1 MNPDVAVGYLQIGIA
16 VILAF
21 LGGFVLIKR
30 PESQPGRLVAVLCF
44 LNSVWIGI
52 EFFSDW
58 YEKKEMLKTT
68 LYLQNSSK
76 FFISNIIATLV
87 CFSWYF
93 PHRPPKAKRKQ
104 TVLIY
109 SVALIFS
116 LFVFSR
122 WDPKSAEFIHGKL
135 RIEHGFIHHPL
146 YFGFIIFG
154 GLYALG
160 NLLTKFRE
168 LDSPSVRLQL
178 VYVTLGLGLSLIIAA
193 IFSLVLPAFNIRHLA
208 FLGTLAPVIGFGFII
223 YAIVKYRAMEIDFII
238 HRTLFWLVV
247 SSIAIGTIY
256 VMIYLLGTQFQLFS
270 QISLGII
277 FIRFLFLTYND
288 TVQSA
293 ITRLFQN
300 DQYKIETTIDRL
312 VDSTRYLQGLEVL
325 VGDILRMSRDVLR
338 IPNSHMLIY
347 YDDAATFIEMGLET
361 KQPTNLTPDKP
372 FFKWLVTF
380 DQIVERERVQFR
392 SQHQEIREIA
402 LPYFNQVKTEVCVP
416 FIHGGR
422 ILGILNLGRKSDIRW
437 NLTARE
443 LGLLDRLRK
452 SATLALE
459 NALLHQTRLDIQ
471 EKQIQAEL
479 LASASSSLAHSIKNP
494 LGLLCA
500 NLDLLRESTSRFSNQ
515 EIGSALLDTEVQ
527 VRKIEEIIN
536 QIRNANIGP
545 SELES
550 LRLDLLIGEILY
562 EQVDLSIETE
572 IYVEPTEMMADQGQM
587 RLALTNIIINACQ
600 AMKVSVDS
608 SDDGAK
614 CGKLGV
620 YMNFHQNNQMLELK
634 ISDTGCG
641 MSNVL
646 INQVLSRP
654 FVTKKKT
661 GTGLGVWTAKK
672 IIEAHSGK
680 LDLESKERKG
690 TIATIILPLST
701 STA

>member
-21 LGGFVLIKR
+21 LGGFVLVKR
-30 PESQPGRLVAVLCF
+30 PESHPGRLVAVLCF

-52 EFFSDW
+52 EFFSDL
-58 YEKKEMLKTT
+58 YEKREMLKTT
-68 LYLQNSSK
+68 LYLQNFSK

-109 SVALIFS
+109 SAALIFS

-178 VYVTLGLGLSLIIAA
+178 VYVTLGLGLSLVIAA
-193 IFSLVLPAFNIRHLA
+193 IFSLILPAFNIRHLA

-238 HRTLFWLVV
+238 HRTLFWLTV

-256 VMIYLLGTQFQLFS
+256 IIIYLLGTQFQLFS
-270 QISLGII
+270 QISLAII

-288 TVQSA
+288 TVQPA
-293 ITRLFQN
+293 ITRLFQY
-300 DQYKIETTIDRL
+300 DQHKIETTINSL
-312 VDSTRYLQGLEVL
+312 MDSTRYLQGLEVL

-347 YDDAATFIEMGLET
+347 YDDAAMFMKMGLET
-361 KQPTNLTPDKP
+361 KQLTDLTPDEP

-380 DQIVERERVQFR
+380 NQIVERERVEFR
-392 SQHQEIREIA
+392 SQHQEIREVA
-402 LPYFNQVKTEVCVP
+402 LSYFNQIKTEVCVP
-416 FIHGGR
+416 FIHRGR
-422 ILGILNLGRKSDIRW
+422 ILGILNLGRKSDTRW

-452 SATLALE
+452 SVTLALE
-459 NALLHQTRLDIQ
+459 NALLHQTRLDMQ

-500 NLDLLRESTSRFSNQ
+500 NLDLLRESTSRFSDQ
-515 EIGSALLDTEVQ
+515 EIGSALLDTEIQ
-527 VRKIEEIIN
+527 VRKIEGIIN

-550 LRLDLLIGEILY
+550 LRLDLMIYEILS
-562 EQVDLSIETE
+562 EQVDSSIETE
-572 IYVEPTEMMADQGQM
+572 IRVEPTEIMADQGQI
-587 RLALTNIIINACQ
+587 RLALTNIVINACQ
-600 AMKVSVDS
+600 AMTISVDS
-608 SDDGAK
+608 SNGK
-614 CGKLGV
+614 YGKLGV
-620 YMNFHQNNQMLELK
+620 DMIVSQDDQALELK

-641 MSNVL
+641 MSNIL
-646 INQVLSRP
+646 ITQILSRP
-654 FVTKKKT
+654 FVTKKKM

-672 IIEAHSGK
+672 IIEAHRGK
-680 LDLESKERKG
+680 LDFESKETEG
-690 TIATIILPLST
+690 TIAIIVLPLSI
-701 STA
+701 SDP

>member
-21 LGGFVLIKR
+21 LGGFVLVKR
-30 PESQPGRLVAVLCF
+30 PESHPGRLVAVLCF

-52 EFFSDW
+52 EFFSDL
-58 YEKKEMLKTT
+58 YEKREMLKTT
-68 LYLQNSSK
+68 LYLQNFSN
-76 FFISNIIATLV
+76 FFLSNIIATLV

-109 SVALIFS
+109 SAALIFS

-178 VYVTLGLGLSLIIAA
+178 VYVTLGLGLSLVIAA
-193 IFSLVLPAFNIRHLA
+193 IFSLILPAFNIRHLA

-238 HRTLFWLVV
+238 HRTLFWLTV

-256 VMIYLLGTQFQLFS
+256 IIIYLLGTQFQLFS
-270 QISLGII
+270 QISLAII

-288 TVQSA
+288 TVQPA
-293 ITRLFQN
+293 ITRLFQY
-300 DQYKIETTIDRL
+300 DQHKIETTINSL
-312 VDSTRYLQGLEVL
+312 MDSTRYLQGLEVL

-347 YDDAATFIEMGLET
+347 YDDAAMFMKMGLET
-361 KQPTNLTPDKP
+361 KQLTDLNPDEP

-380 DQIVERERVQFR
+380 NQIVERERVEFR
-392 SQHQEIREIA
+392 SQHQEIREVA
-402 LPYFNQVKTEVCVP
+402 LSYFNQIKTEVCVP
-416 FIHGGR
+416 FIHRGR
-422 ILGILNLGRKSDIRW
+422 ILGILNLGRKSDTRW

-452 SATLALE
+452 SVTLALE
-459 NALLHQTRLDIQ
+459 NALLHQTQLDMQ

-479 LASASSSLAHSIKNP
+479 LASAASSLAHSIKNP

-500 NLDLLRESTSRFSNQ
+500 NLDLLRESTSRFSDQ
-515 EIGSALLDTEVQ
+515 EIGSALLDTEIQ
-527 VRKIEEIIN
+527 VRKIEGIIN

-550 LRLDLLIGEILY
+550 LRLDLLVYEILS
-562 EQVDLSIETE
+562 EQVDSSIETE
-572 IYVEPTEMMADQGQM
+572 IRVEPTEIMADQGQI
-587 RLALTNIIINACQ
+587 RLALTNIVINACQ
-600 AMKVSVDS
+600 AMTISVDS
-608 SDDGAK
+608 SNGSGK
-614 CGKLGV
+614 CGKLGIDMIV
-620 YMNFHQNNQMLELK
+620 SQNNQALELK

-641 MSNVL
+641 MSNLL
-646 INQVLSRP
+646 ITQILSRP
-654 FVTKKKT
+654 FVTKKKM

-672 IIEAHSGK
+672 IIEAHRGK
-680 LDLESKERKG
+680 LDFESKETEG
-690 TIATIILPLST
+690 TIAIIVLPLSI
-701 STA
+701 SDP

>member
-1 MNPDVAVGYLQIGIA
+1 MNPDTAAGYLQIGIA
-16 VILAF
+16 VILAL
-21 LGGFVLIKR
+21 LGGFILVKR
-30 PESQPGRLVAVLCF
+30 PESHPGRLVAVLCF
-44 LNSVWIGI
+44 LNSVWVGI
-52 EFFSDW
+52 EFFSDL

-68 LYLQNSSK
+68 LYLQNFSK

-93 PHRPPKAKRKQ
+93 PHRPPKAKRRQ

-122 WDPKSAEFIHGKL
+122 WNPKSAEFIQGKL

-178 VYVTLGLGLSLIIAA
+178 VYVTVGLGLSLVIAA
-193 IFSLVLPAFNIRHLA
+193 IFSLILPVFNIRHLA
-208 FLGTLAPVIGFGFII
+208 FLGTLAPVIGFGFMT

-238 HRTLFWLVV
+238 HRTLFWLIV

-256 VMIYLLGTQFQLFS
+256 VVIYLLGTQFQLFS
-270 QISLGII
+270 QISLAII
-277 FIRFLFLTYND
+277 LARVLFLTYND
-288 TVQSA
+288 TVQPA

-300 DQYKIETTIDRL
+300 DQHKMETTINGL
-312 VDSTRYLQGLEVL
+312 MDSTRYLQGLEVL
-325 VGDILRMSRDVLR
+325 VHDILQMSRDVLR

-347 YDDAATFIEMGLET
+347 YDDAAVFIKMGLET
-361 KQPTNLTPDKP
+361 NQPTNLTRDNP
-372 FFKWLVTF
+372 FFRWLVSF
-380 DQIVERERVQFR
+380 DQIVERERIEFH
-392 SQHQEIREIA
+392 SQHQEIREVA
-402 LPYFNQVKTEVCVP
+402 LPYFNQVEIEVCVP
-416 FIHGGR
+416 FIHGGQ
-422 ILGILNLGRKSDIRW
+422 ILGTLNLGRKSDTRW
-437 NLTARE
+437 NLTVRE

-452 SATLALE
+452 SVTLALE
-459 NALLHQTRLDIQ
+459 NALLHETRLDIQ

-500 NLDLLRESTSRFSNQ
+500 NLDLLRESTSNFVDQ
-515 EIGSALLDTEVQ
+515 EIRSALLDTEVQ
-527 VRKIEEIIN
+527 IRKIEDIIN

-545 SELES
+545 SELEP
-550 LRLDLLIGEILY
+550 LRLDLLIREILS
-562 EQVDLSIETE
+562 EQVRLSIETE
-572 IYVEPTEMMADQGQM
+572 IRIEPTEIMADQGQI
-587 RLALTNIIINACQ
+587 RLALTNIIINAYQ
-600 AMKVSVDS
+600 AMAPSVDS
-608 SDDGAK
+608 SSRN
-614 CGKLGV
+614 GKLV
-620 YMNFHQNNQMLELK
+620 VDMIICQNNQTLELK

-641 MSNVL
+641 MSDVL
-646 INQVLSRP
+646 ITQILSRP
-654 FVTKKKT
+654 FVTQKKM

-672 IIEAHSGK
+672 IIEAHRGK
-680 LDLESKERKG
+680 LDFESKEGEG
-690 TIATIILPLST
+690 TIAIIILPLSI
-701 STA
+701 ADP

>member
-21 LGGFVLIKR
+21 LGGFVLVKR
-30 PESQPGRLVAVLCF
+30 PESRPGRLVAVLCF
-44 LNSVWIGI
+44 LNSVWIGV
-52 EFFSDW
+52 EFFSDL
-58 YEKKEMLKTT
+58 YEKREMLKTT
-68 LYLQNSSK
+68 LYLQNFSK

-109 SVALIFS
+109 SAALIFS

-122 WDPKSAEFIHGKL
+122 WDPESAEFIQGKL

-146 YFGFIIFG
+146 YFRFIIFG

-178 VYVTLGLGLSLIIAA
+178 VYVTLGLGLSLVIAA
-193 IFSLVLPAFNIRHLA
+193 IFSLILPAFNVRHLA

-238 HRTLFWLVV
+238 HRTLFWLTV

-256 VMIYLLGTQFQLFS
+256 IIIYLLGTQFQLFS
-270 QISLGII
+270 QISLAII

-288 TVQSA
+288 TVQPA
-293 ITRLFQN
+293 ITRLFQY
-300 DQYKIETTIDRL
+300 DQHKIETTINGL
-312 VDSTRYLQGLEVL
+312 MDSTRYLQGLEVL

-347 YDDAATFIEMGLET
+347 YDDAAMFMKMGLET
-361 KQPTNLTPDKP
+361 KQPTDLNPDEP

-380 DQIVERERVQFR
+380 NQIVERERVEFR
-392 SQHQEIREIA
+392 SQHQEIREVA
-402 LPYFNQVKTEVCVP
+402 LSYFNQIRTEVCVP
-416 FIHGGR
+416 FIHRGR
-422 ILGILNLGRKSDIRW
+422 ILGILNLGRKSDTRW

-452 SATLALE
+452 SVTLALE

-500 NLDLLRESTSRFSNQ
+500 NLDLLRESTSRFSDQ
-515 EIGSALLDTEVQ
+515 EIGSALLDTEIQ
-527 VRKIEEIIN
+527 VRKIEGIIN

-550 LRLDLLIGEILY
+550 LRLDLMIYEILS
-562 EQVDLSIETE
+562 EQVDSSIETE
-572 IYVEPTEMMADQGQM
+572 IRVEPTEIMADQGQI
-587 RLALTNIIINACQ
+587 RLALTNIVINACQ
-600 AMKVSVDS
+600 AMTISVDS
-608 SDDGAK
+608 SNGK
-614 CGKLGV
+614 YGKLGV
-620 YMNFHQNNQMLELK
+620 DMIVSQDDQALELK

-641 MSNVL
+641 MSNLL
-646 INQVLSRP
+646 ITQILSRP
-654 FVTKKKT
+654 FVTKKKM

-672 IIEAHSGK
+672 IIEAHRGK
-680 LDLESKERKG
+680 LDFESKETEG
-690 TIATIILPLST
+690 TIAIIVLPLSI
-701 STA
+701 SDP